1 MPAMVGVKC
10 RVKDKFPCLPK
21 ERKRWATGVH
31 VPLFL
36 YGQPVNIRL
45 SFDGL
50 YALAKHVMHQDP
62 LSGNLFAFIN
72 RRATQIRVLYCDR
85 TRLCVWAKR
94 LEQGRFVINWADI
107 ASCEMDW
114 TGLKL
119 LLEGIE
125 PKQVRKR
132 YKKPFAGI

>member
-1 MPAMVGVKC
+1 MFFPEGQV
-10 RVKDKFPCLPK
+10 RV
-21 ERKRWATGVH
+21 
-31 VPLFL
+31 FL
-36 YGQPVNIRL
+36 YGQPVNMRL

-62 LSGNLFAFIN
+62 LSGHLFAFIN
-72 RRATQIRVLYCDR
+72 RRATQIRVLYFDR
-85 TRLCVWAKR
+85 NGLCVWAKR
-94 LEQGRFVINWADI
+94 LEQGRLVSNWADVK
-107 ASCEMDW
+107 SCEMDW

-132 YKKPFAGI
+132 YKKTVAGIQNAPVPLAKTL